1 MNWCGCRLLIH
12 IEITI
17 LSCIHIIQSFKVF
30 CNKGNPYSPARYS
43 CMSEDIQNVK
53 PKSSRKVPGKIKA
66 SSKATVV
73 NHMEKRELIGKA
85 AYYRA
90 ERRGFIP
97 GFELDDWLAAELEI
111 EGSLRKTPTGPRSK
125 RA

>member
-1 MNWCGCRLLIH
+1 MA
-12 IEITI
+12 
-17 LSCIHIIQSFKVF
+17 K
-30 CNKGNPYSPARYS
+30 K
-43 CMSEDIQNVK
+43 SEDIQNGG
-53 PKSSRKVPGKIKA
+53 PKSSRKVPRKIKA
-66 SSKATVV
+66 SSITTGV
-73 NHMEKRELIGKA
+73 NGQEKRELIGIA

-111 EGSLRKTPTGPRSK
+111 EGSLPKTPTDPRSK